1 MTTTLDLDRAAQ
13 LLADR
18 IRQPVIIFDSELTV
32 AAFSVHDQE
41 VDAARLGMILTHR
54 VSERAAR
61 MIAERH
67 VDRAS
72 GTVLLPVVA
81 GFSSRVIAA
90 LRYRGQLTGYV
101 SYVPGEDDDP
111 DVRDAPDIVAAR
123 EELGMLLAAREAE
136 GREGADRVL
145 QLVSRLLDGQQ
156 EQREAAAEEVI
167 QEGMISPAPHY
178 SVLVFRSTTPSD
190 RSAKGTRLVVE
201 RALGKNIATISPL
214 KAVGTV
220 IDGEG
225 LLIIPREVDPAR
237 LKKLLGDPMHEDI
250 RSGGGA
256 ARVRLADVRS
266 SRREARI
273 ALRATT
279 HDPNRYGA
287 AAMWSD
293 LGLDRTLLQLP
304 LERMTLDDLP
314 TEVAQLITTS
324 SGPDLVRTLESY
336 LDNGADAQKTAQR
349 MQIHR
354 STLYYRL
361 DRIRALIESDLGDG
375 TVRRELHTGLR
386 VATLA
391 GLR

>member
-1 MTTTLDLDRAAQ
+1 MMTMLNLDGAVQ
-13 LLADR
+13 VLADR
-18 IRQPVIIFDSELTV
+18 IRQPVIIFDSDLAV
-32 AAFSVHDQE
+32 AAFSVHEGHVDQ
-41 VDAARLGMILTHR
+41 ARLGMILTHR
-54 VSERAAR
+54 VSERAAH
-61 MIAERH
+61 MITEHR
-67 VDRAS
+67 VDRAP
-72 GTVLLPVVA
+72 GAVLLPVVA
-81 GFSSRVIAA
+81 GVPSRVIAA
-90 LRYRGQLTGYV
+90 LRYRGRLTGYV

-111 DVRDAPDIVAAR
+111 DLRDAPDIIVAR
-123 EELGMLLAAREAE
+123 EELGALLAAREAE
-136 GREGADRVL
+136 RREGADRIL

-156 EQREAAAEEVI
+156 DQREAAAAEFI
-167 QEGMISPAPHY
+167 QDGLISTAPHY
-178 SVLVFRSTTPSD
+178 SVMVFRSMARAD
-190 RSAKGTRLVVE
+190 HSATGARLVVE
-201 RALGKNIATISPL
+201 RVLNDIAMISSL

-225 LLIIPREVDPAR
+225 ALIIPREVDPAR
-237 LKKLLGDPMHEDI
+237 LKKLLVDPMHEDI

-256 ARVRLADVRS
+256 ARMRLADVRG

-279 HDPNRYGA
+279 HDPKRYGA

-314 TEVAQLITTS
+314 PEVAHLITTS
-324 SGPDLVRTLESY
+324 SGPDLAETLESY

-349 MQIHR
+349 LYIHR

-361 DRIRALIESDLGDG
+361 DRIRALIDSDLSDG

-386 VATLA
+386 IATLA